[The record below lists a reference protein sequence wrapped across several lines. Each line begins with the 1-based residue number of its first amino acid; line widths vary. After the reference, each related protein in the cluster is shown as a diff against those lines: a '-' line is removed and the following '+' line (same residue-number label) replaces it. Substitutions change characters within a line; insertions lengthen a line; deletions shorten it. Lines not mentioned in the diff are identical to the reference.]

1 MFFKGCVSVAWVVA
15 SSAYSM
21 ASTTLVYY
29 SSLVESSYRM
39 AAIAWSIVHGGESG
53 TVASIMC

>member
-1 MFFKGCVSVAWVVA
+1 MLFKGCVSVAWVVA

-21 ASTTLVYY
+21 ASITLVYY

-39 AAIAWSIVHGGESG
+39 DAIAWYSVYGWESG
-53 TVASIMC
+53 AVASIMV

>member
-1 MFFKGCVSVAWVVA
+1 MFFKGCVSVVWVAA
-15 SSAYSM
+15 SGAYAM

-39 AAIAWSIVHGGESG
+39 AVIAWSSVYGGESG
-53 TVASIMC
+53 TVASIMR